1 MESGYQCQRA
11 VALITVGRRT
21 AGGLSRG
28 GTPRSKAGLKCNDD
42 ASCQLHQAVSAN
54 ELALATDWAAAAA
67 PGNVAHVSEG
77 RGSTG
82 AAEGPAGD
90 PGRHPE
96 ARISLK
102 SAPISYFITHY

>member
-1 MESGYQCQRA
+1 M
-11 VALITVGRRT
+11 
-21 AGGLSRG
+21 
-28 GTPRSKAGLKCNDD
+28 
-42 ASCQLHQAVSAN
+42 SAN

-82 AAEGPAGD
+82 AAEGPTGD
-90 PGRHPE
+90 LGRHPE

-102 SAPISYFITHY
+102 SVPISIFHYALLTDKAQPDVLFSAI